1 MSYTLFNMIRDLSET
16 GAKTA
21 KTYYNAGG
29 WVAHHNTDLWR
40 GTAPVDAAR
49 YGMWPM
55 GGTWLCQHIWEHY
68 QFTGDVEFLKE
79 YYPIMKGSCLLYTS
93 PSPRDG
99 LLSRMPS
106 SA

>member
-1 MSYTLFNMIRDLSET
+1 MIKDLSEN

-49 YGMWPM
+49 YGMWPV

-68 QFTGDVEFLKE
+68 QFTGDVEFLKRVLSDYE
-79 YYPIMKGSCLLYTS
+79 GFSPIPDGYY
-93 PSPRDG
+93 DN
-99 LLSRMPS
+99 
-106 SA
+106 